1 MPINTKPK
9 VELPVGNQLTD
20 KMLSF
25 EAVQPLYTLNDL
37 IVPKNTLKGIT
48 DFLSYQKHSDLVYNQ
63 WGLSKTH
70 SHLKQ
75 IAINL
80 YGLPG
85 TGKTMAAHAIASALK
100 RPMFA
105 VNYADVESK
114 YVGET
119 SKNLTR
125 LFKEAELIDAIIFFD
140 EADAML
146 SRRVTNMSN
155 STDVSVNQT
164 RSVLL
169 TLMNNHKGL
178 IIFTTNFIE
187 NYDPAFM
194 RRIISHIYF
203 DLPDLENRKILWD
216 RYIPNSLP
224 HSADLSELAK
234 SSEGL
239 SGSDIANIVLK
250 SALSAASNQQS
261 EVSMANFNS
270 AINEIKNSKI
280 ANQKA
285 INHSS
290 KIQTNI
296 VSQEYVH
303 SQLGV

>member
-105 VNYADVESK
+105 VNYADIESK

-125 LFKEAELIDAIIFFD
+125 LFKEAELIDAIIF
-140 EADAML
+140 
-146 SRRVTNMSN
+146 
-155 STDVSVNQT
+155 
-164 RSVLL
+164 
-169 TLMNNHKGL
+169 LMKL
-178 IIFTTNFIE
+178 
-187 NYDPAFM
+187 M
-194 RRIISHIYF
+194 
-203 DLPDLENRKILWD
+203 
-216 RYIPNSLP
+216 
-224 HSADLSELAK
+224 
-234 SSEGL
+234 
-239 SGSDIANIVLK
+239 
-250 SALSAASNQQS
+250 QC
-261 EVSMANFNS
+261 
-270 AINEIKNSKI
+270 
-280 ANQKA
+280 
-285 INHSS
+285 
-290 KIQTNI
+290 
-296 VSQEYVH
+296 
-303 SQLGV
+303 